1 MLWPSESACGSKE
14 FNAPFPVS
22 PSGGKPGRAGSPHA
36 GSTLLASK
44 GGWQASMLPA
54 PPTRGLPPPC
64 GSPASAVLVQTA
76 VSIKPEL
83 SIWLTTGTFYL
94 ALIGDSGLAGCFS
107 FLVSGY
113 WRWMARCRR
122 RLLRALCL
130 CRLCR
135 WLRLGC

>member
-94 ALIGDSGLAGCFS
+94 ALTSGLPGSCAGQ
-107 FLVSGY
+107 LHKDH
-113 WRWMARCRR
+113 A
-122 RLLRALCL
+122 A
-130 CRLCR
+130 
-135 WLRLGC
+135 

>member
-1 MLWPSESACGSKE
+1 MVWRSKSACGSKE

-64 GSPASAVLVQTA
+64 GSPASAVLVQIA
-76 VSIKPEL
+76 VSRKQEL
-83 SIWLTTGTFYL
+83 SIL
-94 ALIGDSGLAGCFS
+94 AKNRNFLLGLDSSGLHPT
-107 FLVSGY
+107 
-113 WRWMARCRR
+113 
-122 RLLRALCL
+122 
-130 CRLCR
+130 
-135 WLRLGC
+135 